1 MLMVTITQNNPK
13 YNTYQANLE
22 YLSLLN
28 IKKYLFLNIDSI
40 KTSIPLEKKK
50 IQNSNDFDLI
60 TPINF
65 QRTIGSDLKK
75 IFNNIIKLL
84 KETGAVCL
92 YFQTKDNI
100 NFKGSDTI
108 NFEKYR
114 TNYYIN
120 LKLSEDELM
129 KIMKRDARQRLKKI
143 KNNIKYEIV
152 TPHVSEEFIRH
163 YTRISEVNN
172 FTQKYRFTSEQ
183 LIGFSKIT
191 NINYIELKSDED
203 FIAGGLFGVN
213 DNEVD
218 YLYGANNPKFNDS
231 IRLLIWNSVKY
242 FKGKGCEKLFLGGG
256 INEGDSLSYFK
267 SRIGTYE
274 QKCQT
279 IMAILNKEKAEHY
292 AKKIINNEWFHSF
305 FPSYQEDL

>member
-1 MLMVTITQNNPK
+1 MVTITHTSPK
-13 YNTYQANLE
+13 YNTYQANLD

-28 IKKYLFLNIDSI
+28 IEKYLFLNIDSI
-40 KTSIPLEKKK
+40 KISIPLEKKK
-50 IQNSNDFDLI
+50 IQNGNDFDLI

-65 QRTIGSDLKK
+65 QRTIGSNLKNK
-75 IFNNIIKLL
+75 FDSIIKLL

-92 YFQTKDNI
+92 YIQTKDNI
-100 NFKGSDTI
+100 NFEGSDLI
-108 NFEKYR
+108 NFEKHR

-129 KIMKRDARQRLKKI
+129 KLMKRDARQRLKKI
-143 KNNIKYEIV
+143 NKNIKYEIS
-152 TPHVSEEFIRH
+152 TPHTSDEFIKH

-191 NINYIELKSDED
+191 NINYIELKSEGD

-213 DNEVD
+213 DDEVD
-218 YLYGANNPKFNDS
+218 YLYGANNPKFVDS

-242 FKGKGCEKLFLGGG
+242 FKGKGCKKLFLGGG
-256 INEGDSLSYFK
+256 ISEGDSLSYFK

-274 QKCQT
+274 QRCQT
-279 IMAILNKEKAEHY
+279 IMAILNKEKAEFY
-292 AKKIINNEWFHSF
+292 AKKIISNEWFHSF
-305 FPSYQEDL
+305 FPIYQENL